1 LLDFTTPI
9 LRYAQ
14 RKAAGEPEQEDSMR
28 DCMIMLGEYRQ
39 AHLEAAKVAFFASGG
54 RVDVIETNFYEP
66 RPARTE
72 APVSSPALVFRSGNW
87 SRMRELAKTMSKDQT
102 ALATGLTRRQLTQ
115 LEKDGGFTFRLTPS
129 EIRMAEGVKQ
139 RLAAVEAAKE
149 RRDRLLAERIT
160 ALRAI
165 GLTSRQIAR
174 QMKVSESGL
183 NKIMQRTGINS
194 AAQKA
199 GK

>member
-1 LLDFTTPI
+1 
-9 LRYAQ
+9 
-14 RKAAGEPEQEDSMR
+14 MR

-54 RVDVIETNFYEP
+54 RVDVIETNFHEP

-72 APVSSPALVFRSGNW
+72 APVASPALVFRSGNW
-87 SRMRELAKTMSKDQT
+87 SRMRELAKAMSKDQT

-174 QMKVSESGL
+174 QMKVSESGM
-183 NKIMQRTGINS
+183 NKIMQRTGISS